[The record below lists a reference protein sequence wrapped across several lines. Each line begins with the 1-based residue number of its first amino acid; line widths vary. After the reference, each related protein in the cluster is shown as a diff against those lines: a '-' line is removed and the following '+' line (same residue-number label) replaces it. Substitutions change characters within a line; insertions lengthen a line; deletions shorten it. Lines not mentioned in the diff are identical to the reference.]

1 MRWVAAASTTFGV
14 LWRKGSW
21 SWTRNLGKTAPE
33 RTTHLKLKLF
43 TSGFPVSLELLLPL
57 NIKSRAF
64 EYFLDFQGWF
74 FFFIILLYSAV
85 ERKYDFRLLLTAF
98 AWMTASFI
106 HIIIHHRCQDIYILY
121 TCKYYAN
128 TCTPAPKTAAPSCLL
143 HHFLGNCSSRGCS
156 LGPTHW
162 FGVLRRFCPAHPTR
176 RGHPVG
182 GPCAALRWASLW
194 DTHVTWHLW
203 NVGIT
208 CLQHPTTLRK
218 GSKLGMILNILKIK
232 MLHLFFHRAKAFPI
246 AALRVE
252 LKQKW
257 SSSWNCWEWKIV
269 SLGC

>member
-1 MRWVAAASTTFGV
+1 MFRSTLLPATLPGDGMRWVAAASTTFGV

-21 SWTRNLGKTAPE
+21 SWTRKLGKTAPE

-43 TSGFPVSLELLLPL
+43 TTEIPVSLKLLLPL

-64 EYFLDFQGWF
+64 EYFFHFEGWF
-74 FFFIILLYSAV
+74 FYFIILLYSAV
-85 ERKYDFRLLLTAF
+85 GRKYDCRLLLTAF
-98 AWMTASFI
+98 AWMTFFWFISSFI
-106 HIIIHHRCQDIYILY
+106 IGVNIFTYY
-121 TCKYYAN
+121 KNTCKYYAN
-128 TCTPAPKTAAPSCLL
+128 TCTPAPKKAASSCLL

-208 CLQHPTTLRK
+208 YL
-218 GSKLGMILNILKIK
+218 
-232 MLHLFFHRAKAFPI
+232 
-246 AALRVE
+246 
-252 LKQKW
+252 
-257 SSSWNCWEWKIV
+257 
-269 SLGC
+269 